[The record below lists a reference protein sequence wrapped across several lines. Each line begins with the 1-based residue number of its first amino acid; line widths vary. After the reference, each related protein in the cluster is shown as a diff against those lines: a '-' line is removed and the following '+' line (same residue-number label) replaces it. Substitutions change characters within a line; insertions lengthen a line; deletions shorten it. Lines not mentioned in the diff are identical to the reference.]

1 MHSFRPTACL
11 TALTLAAGIL
21 GGLGFTSSVRA
32 LDNHREQGA
41 SDSTAAAYKN
51 VLDTA
56 GPAMVTVKFVMKIE
70 GGGEGFGEG
79 GRDVETGGLMIEPSG
94 LVLVSNA
101 KMGGAAS
108 RMGMTLNPTNIK
120 VLIGDDAEGLKGR
133 ILARDSEL
141 DLCWIQIEDEKAKDK
156 SFAAVDFTSGASV
169 GVGDRVL
176 YLDRLG
182 KFFDHALS
190 VREGRI
196 GGKTK
201 KPRALLIPT
210 GVSGMPDRRDLL
222 GTALFAADGKVV
234 GFNILQLPDKED
246 MEGGDAGEGSFSIL
260 MLPAGEVAKATA
272 RGKELAAKQPKEE
285 PKTEDK
291 PAQTPAQ
298 TPGQTTPAEPKAP

>member
-1 MHSFRPTACL
+1 MRSPFALVLASTLCTGLALIAPAPAARAMPLPAADETA
-11 TALTLAAGIL
+11 G
-21 GGLGFTSSVRA
+21 
-32 LDNHREQGA
+32 
-41 SDSTAAAYKN
+41 AYKK

-56 GPAMVTVKFVMKIE
+56 GKSFVTIKFVMKIE

-79 GRDVETGGLMIEPSG
+79 GRDVETSGVMIEKGG

-120 VLIGDDAEGLKGR
+120 VLIGDDAEGLKGK

-141 DLCWIQIEDEKAKDK
+141 DLCWIQVDDEKAKDK
-156 SFAAVDFTSGASV
+156 TFANLDFAAGTSVD
-169 GVGDRVL
+169 VGDRVMF
-176 YLDRLG
+176 LDRLG

-222 GTALFAADGKVV
+222 GTPLFGTDGSVV

-260 MLPAGEVAKATA
+260 MLPAAEVVKATA

-285 PKTEDK
+285 PKAEDK
-291 PAQTPAQ
+291 PAEKPASA
-298 TPGQTTPAEPKAP
+298 PSDKPAEPAKP